1 MRTVRQASST
11 ARLTRTAPN
20 ASTSTERKKICSE
33 VMASFESV
41 YTVFVILVMIVAGLS
56 SAVFLVWRFR
66 TQAPLLI
73 HVTPETKVQPWPRR
87 ISALGFYK
95 TCHEN
100 QNKYQQDGW
109 WGHTDHTS
117 HVPAEMKSTIS
128 ALSTL
133 ACSLQISKMPKLLEH
148 VQIFR
153 PKAPPRIPSALP
165 QLQLCSPKLNQN
177 TAPLA
182 PLDPLATK
190 KPARSTLVIVESRS
204 LQSPKRPRET
214 KEMKESEPEPILHPK
229 CPQDTE
235 EIPAWPQVASSDT
248 TRLLAESD
256 DSQLIDLS
264 PKQPI
269 KRKMENS
276 CNVFFAKISLDG
288 HGEPLD
294 FVPQPVKTHRV
305 PKRVIFI
312 EPNIGSFPRHLEQIP
327 ALLQPALP
335 QWPPKLRPMLWPTE
349 SLMSE
354 LNTPATPEPR
364 APTIPKRVK
373 QPRPVL
379 PPLWPREGPWWTFGR
394 S

>member
-1 MRTVRQASST
+1 MV
-11 ARLTRTAPN
+11 
-20 ASTSTERKKICSE
+20 
-33 VMASFESV
+33 
-41 YTVFVILVMIVAGLS
+41 VAGLS

-66 TQAPLLI
+66 TQTPLLI
-73 HVTPETKVQPWPRR
+73 HVARETKVQPWPQR
-87 ISALGFYK
+87 ISTLGFYK

-100 QNKYQQDGW
+100 HKYQQDGW
-109 WGHTDHTS
+109 WAPGHTS
-117 HVPAEMKSTIS
+117 HVAEKCTMN

-133 ACSLQISKMPKLLEH
+133 ACKGLQISKMPAFLEH

-153 PKAPPRIPSALP
+153 PKAPPRRPSALP
-165 QLQLCSPKLNQN
+165 QLQLCSPKLNHN
-177 TAPLA
+177 TLA
-182 PLDPLATK
+182 PWAPTK
-190 KPARSTLVIVESRS
+190 RPARVSLQVIVGSP
-204 LQSPKRPRET
+204 QSPKRPRE
-214 KEMKESEPEPILHPK
+214 MKEPEPSEPMLHPK

-256 DSQLIDLS
+256 SRLMDSS

-276 CNVFFAKISLDG
+276 CNVFFAKIFLDG

-294 FVPQPVKTHRV
+294 FVPQQVKPHRV

-312 EPNIGSFPRHLEQIP
+312 EPNIGSFPRHLEQLP
-327 ALLQPALP
+327 ALPQPALP
-335 QWPPKLRPMLWPTE
+335 QWPPKLRPMLRPTE

-354 LNTPATPEPR
+354 LNTPTTPEATR
-364 APTIPKRVK
+364 APTPKRVK

-379 PPLWPREGPWWTFGR
+379 PPLWPREGPWWTFGK